1 VVPATAL
8 ECGISYAAFN
18 PSGAA
23 ELPPPLTRSATGPCP
38 AFRRRGSVSDRV
50 GAAVIFTGITERKRA
65 EEALRQANAALHSTN
80 AKLPA

>member
-1 VVPATAL
+1 
-8 ECGISYAAFN
+8 
-18 PSGAA
+18 
-23 ELPPPLTRSATGPCP
+23 
-38 AFRRRGSVSDRV
+38 V